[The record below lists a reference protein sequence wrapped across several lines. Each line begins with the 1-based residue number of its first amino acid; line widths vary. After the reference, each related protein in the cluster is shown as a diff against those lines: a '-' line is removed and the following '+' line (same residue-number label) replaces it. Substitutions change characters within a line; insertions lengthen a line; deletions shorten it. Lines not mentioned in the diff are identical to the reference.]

1 MKTPFAEAAITF
13 TLFIPTRA
21 LSAVQQDIQNT
32 QTGWFLSPSYKNVYA
47 VRRFES
53 TILVQN
59 ISKKK
64 KRERLKKRGKTS
76 DSEWIS
82 PLL

>member
-21 LSAVQQDIQNT
+21 LSAVQQDTQNT
-32 QTGWFLSPSYKNVYA
+32 QTGWFLSPSYDNNLYT

-53 TILVQN
+53 TKDLFRTFRR
-59 ISKKK
+59 KKN
-64 KRERLKKRGKTS
+64 GK
-76 DSEWIS
+76 D
-82 PLL
+82 

>member
-32 QTGWFLSPSYKNVYA
+32 QTGWFLSPSYKNVYT

-82 PLL
+82 PRL

>member
-32 QTGWFLSPSYKNVYA
+32 QTGWFLSPSYKNVYRA
-47 VRRFES
+47 SFWIHYTCSEHFEE
-53 TILVQN
+53 
-59 ISKKK
+59 KKTRK
-64 KRERLKKRGKTS
+64 IEEEGKNQR
-76 DSEWIS
+76 
-82 PLL
+82 